1 MISVKGATRI
11 FNRGKENEVVALDDV
26 SLEVARGE
34 CAVLSGPSGSG
45 KTTLLGIVGCV
56 SPPTSGSVS
65 IAGKEVSRLPE
76 KFLTLFRREHIG
88 IIFQFFNLV
97 NDLSAIANVYLPHLL
112 KDVAISESEGKAHE
126 VMRKL
131 EIHHKASFRVSEI
144 SGGEQQRVAIARA
157 LMNDPQIILADE
169 PTAHLDT
176 HLSRELFKVLSG
188 LKEEGRTVI
197 IASHDPMVV
206 EQSFVDVVFEMRD
219 GKVVNEVRK

>member
-26 SLEVARGE
+26 CLEVARGE

-97 NDLSAIANVYLPHLL
+97 NDLSAIANVYLPHLP
-112 KDVAISESEGKAHE
+112 KDVGISESEGKAQE

-131 EIHHKASFRVSEI
+131 EIHHKAMFKVREI

-206 EQSFVDVVFEMRD
+206 EQGFVDVVFEMRD